1 MINILYYYASLQFD
15 TGSPKS
21 MVNMIST
28 LERSK
33 YQPLFLANGKGKLV
47 DVLNELEVGIISG
60 NVETQSVKSPIKFV
74 KAIYRQV
81 KLLKANS
88 IDIVHM
94 NNFGWN
100 EDIVIAAKL
109 LKIPVVLH
117 CHNASRINKYN
128 FNMLLSSKVLTC
140 SKKLQKDITNFDLI
154 ADRAEVLYNLV
165 DCDKYEKGT
174 SVRKELSISDDVI
187 IVGTV
192 AQISHRK
199 GIDVFIEA
207 AEKSLKVHP
216 NTIFIVVGPDAK
228 NENNYVM
235 EMKEQVIAK
244 KLTQNIRFLGSRQD
258 IPNIM
263 SSLDIFLFTT
273 RQEPFGMVITEAMA
287 AEVPVIASRVGGI
300 PEIISS
306 ENVGLLIE
314 SENSQQFSLALNL
327 LIENRETRKKIGIAS
342 KKHVKELFDK
352 SVIAAQID
360 NIYTNLLGK

>member
-1 MINILYYYASLQFD
+1 MINVLYYYASLQFD

-47 DVLNELEVGIISG
+47 DVLNDLKVGIIPG
-60 NVETQSVKSPIKFV
+60 KVETLSVKSPIKFI

-81 KLLKANS
+81 KLLKANR

-117 CHNASRINKYN
+117 CHNASYINKSN
-128 FNMLLSSKVLTC
+128 LNMKSSSKVLTC
-140 SKKLQKDITNFDLI
+140 SKKLQLDIGNFDLI
-154 ADRAEVLYNLV
+154 ADRTDVLYNLV

-174 SVRKELSISDDVI
+174 SVREELNISDDI
-187 IVGTV
+187 IVVGTV
-192 AQISHRK
+192 AQISYRK
-199 GIDVFIEA
+199 GIDIFIEA
-207 AEKSLKVHP
+207 AEKSLKIHP
-216 NTIFIVVGPDAK
+216 NTIFIIVGPDAK
-228 NENNYVM
+228 NENNYVT
-235 EMKEQVIAK
+235 EIKEQIISK
-244 KLTQNIRFLGSRQD
+244 NLSQNIKLLGSRQD

-263 SSLDIFLFTT
+263 FSLDVFLFTT

-306 ENVGLLIE
+306 KNVGLLVE
-314 SENSQQFSLALNL
+314 SENSHDFSLALNS
-327 LIENRETRKKIGIAS
+327 LIETPEVRKNIGIAS

-352 SVIAAQID
+352 SVISAQID
-360 NIYTNLLGK
+360 NIYTSLLGK